1 MFLHNII
8 IYHAYL
14 PSFVKNL
21 LQIETKIPYLKLL
34 NVDYLWINPIYE
46 SGGKDCGYDIKDY
59 LTIDNKFGSLDDFKQ
74 LIMILKN
81 NKIKLLMD
89 LVINHTSDQHE
100 WFTKSQNCIDP
111 YTNYYI
117 WRDKKDLNNDFNS
130 EFEESAWTYCNIRK
144 QYYYHYFY
152 KEQPDL
158 NLKNIL
164 VVNEIKNIIKFWIS
178 LGIAGFR
185 MDAISCLIP
194 NEQTGQ
200 QLNTNETFDLLEHL
214 RGWASSELKNKI
226 LFLGE
231 TEFSDI
237 NYAKRFYKSIDLV
250 MNYRLAYLNELNNIK
265 YVNELTKWYGISIAS
280 SKNPLF
286 YFYNHDRK
294 RQRYGENNIY
304 IAKLMAT
311 LLLIQHG
318 AKIIYYGQ
326 EINMKEGQNHNIDK
340 IGRDGCRTPMQW
352 SAEYANIPH
361 WIPINNDYKENNVL
375 IQNEDD
381 DSILNWYRYL
391 SKFQKDI
398 TEINDIS
405 TYNDLLILKIKKKL
419 ESYKILLNFNNNTV
433 QYIDN
438 INIIKRSYINCE
450 KLNIINPYEV
460 IICRQ

>member
-1 MFLHNII
+1 
-8 IYHAYL
+8 
-14 PSFVKNL
+14 
-21 LQIETKIPYLKLL
+21 
-34 NVDYLWINPIYE
+34 
-46 SGGKDCGYDIKDY
+46 
-59 LTIDNKFGSLDDFKQ
+59 
-74 LIMILKN
+74 
-81 NKIKLLMD
+81 
-89 LVINHTSDQHE
+89 
-100 WFTKSQNCIDP
+100 
-111 YTNYYI
+111 
-117 WRDKKDLNNDFNS
+117 
-130 EFEESAWTYCNIRK
+130 
-144 QYYYHYFY
+144 
-152 KEQPDL
+152 
-158 NLKNIL
+158 
-164 VVNEIKNIIKFWIS
+164 
-178 LGIAGFR
+178 
-185 MDAISCLIP
+185 
-194 NEQTGQ
+194 
-200 QLNTNETFDLLEHL
+200 
-214 RGWASSELKNKI
+214 
-226 LFLGE
+226 
-231 TEFSDI
+231 
-237 NYAKRFYKSIDLV
+237 
-250 MNYRLAYLNELNNIK
+250 
-265 YVNELTKWYGISIAS
+265 
-280 SKNPLF
+280 
-286 YFYNHDRK
+286 
-294 RQRYGENNIY
+294 
-304 IAKLMAT
+304 MAT

-398 TEINDIS
+398 KEKNDIS